1 MDNSVIDTENNTGYR
16 HKIGILGGTFNP
28 IHNAHLELAKAA
40 YEQYSLDKV
49 LIMVSP
55 NPPHKAGQNIVDVTH
70 RNNMVKLA
78 ISPYDFL
85 EFSDFE
91 QKREGFI
98 YTAETLTLLK
108 KEFPMNDYYFIVG
121 GDSLE
126 NIDRWY
132 HPEIVLANC
141 VLLASGRD
149 ELFDTALE
157 ERIAKVNE
165 KYNADVRMIKLKK
178 FDVSSTDIRAGDFDG
193 VPEAVFKY
201 IKENSLY

>member
-1 MDNSVIDTENNTGYR
+1 MNCNIERNVFM
-16 HKIGILGGTFNP
+16 KIGILGGTFNP
-28 IHNAHLELAKAA
+28 IHNGHLELAKAA

-55 NPPHKAGQNIVDVTH
+55 NPPHKAGQEIVPVSH
-70 RNNMVKLA
+70 RNNMVRLA
-78 ISPYDFL
+78 IKPYDYF

-91 QKREGFI
+91 QKRDGYI

-126 NIDRWY
+126 NIEKWY

-141 VLLASGRD
+141 VLLAAGRD
-149 ELFDTALE
+149 ELFNEALSQ
-157 ERIAKVNE
+157 RIDEINK
-165 KYNADVRMIKLKK
+165 KFNADVRMVKLRRI
-178 FDVSSTDIRAGDFDG
+178 DVSSTDIRAGSFDN
-193 VPEAVFKY
+193 VPEAVLNY
-201 IKENSLY
+201 IKENRLYGF